1 MPDKPSPAGRKPSIS
16 QSKSLVKEQQKPL
29 KDTRALIDIRLQRHG
44 RPKTRLEKLQVVPSR
59 CPAQIYTY
67 LKGITPF
74 LYPSLTRMFE
84 DMLRR
89 FVAERPWENGLHW
102 RRPKTATTIARG
114 ALGKTGWE
122 QLNIQL
128 PQELAEQVRQTAK
141 VCGVSSACL
150 CYTAIFWWV
159 QYIYPPAKM
168 LRNQTK

>member
-1 MPDKPSPAGRKPSIS
+1 MRTEKCLTNQDQMVNIRPQRYGRS
-16 QSKSLVKEQQKPL
+16 
-29 KDTRALIDIRLQRHG
+29 R
-44 RPKTRLEKLQVVPSR
+44 TRLEKLQVVSSR

-84 DMLRR
+84 DMLGR

-102 RRPKTATTIARG
+102 RRPKAATTIVKG
-114 ALGKTGWE
+114 TFGKTGWE
-122 QLNIQL
+122 QLNIRL
-128 PQELAEQVRQTAK
+128 SKELAERVRQTAK

-150 CYTAIFWWV
+150 CYTAVFWWV

-168 LRNQTK
+168 LENKVPVEKVENQAQ